1 MMQEGWDAL
10 DGADSGDGTSGE
22 GKALHAFPGASQGLR
37 CRFCGSAMTPNGTRR
52 GSPQKFCVGKPCRRV
67 FWQQARK
74 VGGQVLR
81 RRRARAIR
89 PASPHLDAASR
100 KILAL
105 LIAAG
110 SAATGIPIPNRA
122 PRWVTKEQRRLA
134 KSDDPARI
142 PEGQG

>member
-1 MMQEGWDAL
+1 
-10 DGADSGDGTSGE
+10 
-22 GKALHAFPGASQGLR
+22 
-37 CRFCGSAMTPNGTRR
+37 MTPNGTRR